1 MTNKNSDWS
10 EGIQPL
16 TIKDIESLTINDNP
30 QLDLFVDDTMNSSF
44 DYSPSTSVDLN
55 DVFVNLNSSAS
66 VNLNSSASNFDTTY
80 SLSGAAQP
88 TLTIGDL
95 GGIFT
100 NPLTTDSN
108 SVSVKGNLN
117 VTDGHINLDG
127 KSLSERLAKI
137 EERIGVLIGNPH
149 LEEDY
154 EKLKKL
160 GNRYRRLEKKLL
172 SQNKTWD
179 ILKRDDDNA

>member
-10 EGIQPL
+10 EGLQPL
-16 TIKDIESLTINDNP
+16 TVKDIESLTINDNS
-30 QLDLFVDDTMNSSF
+30 QLDLFVDNTMNSSF

-55 DVFVNLNSSAS
+55 DVFVNLNSS
-66 VNLNSSASNFDTTY
+66 VSNFDTTY
-80 SLSGAAQP
+80 SLAGVAQP

-108 SVSVKGNLN
+108 SVSVNGNLN

-137 EERIGVLIGNPH
+137 EERIGVLISNPNLELEYDKLKRLGNKYRKLEKQ
-149 LEEDY
+149 LEE
-154 EKLKKL
+154 K
-160 GNRYRRLEKKLL
+160 
-172 SQNKTWD
+172 SKTWN
-179 ILKRDDDNA
+179 ILKRDDNNE

>member
-1 MTNKNSDWS
+1 MTNKNSDWT
-10 EGIQPL
+10 EGLTPL
-16 TIKDIESLTINDNP
+16 TIKDIETLTINDNP
-30 QLDLFVDDTMNSSF
+30 QLDLFVDNTMNSSF
-44 DYSPSTSVDLN
+44 DYTTLPSLDLN
-55 DVFVNLNSSAS
+55 DVFVNL
-66 VNLNSSASNFDTTY
+66 DTNVSGIKTSY
-80 SLSGAAQP
+80 SMSAAQP

-95 GGIFT
+95 GNIFT